1 MYVTSWILHRVGQ
14 PWWTPSE
21 SKSVRLRTVSHRTR
35 HQRFS
40 TSEPILWHWL
50 YVFIK
55 VSRSCGPG
63 FPSTPWRRPC
73 PGSCSVRSPPSWAC
87 VTTTAAAAVK
97 ICCGPR
103 RTSREE
109 RYGRGNGL
117 SVYSCCLLLLRHQ
130 LLLLPLHLVLLL
142 LLLLLLQRLVL
153 LLLVQILVV
162 VQVLVLVRIE
172 FFYYYYYFS
181 SLYVMFCLSGD
192 L

>member
-1 MYVTSWILHRVGQ
+1 M
-14 PWWTPSE
+14 
-21 SKSVRLRTVSHRTR
+21 
-35 HQRFS
+35 
-40 TSEPILWHWL
+40 
-50 YVFIK
+50 
-55 VSRSCGPG
+55 
-63 FPSTPWRRPC
+63 
-73 PGSCSVRSPPSWAC
+73 
-87 VTTTAAAAVK
+87 K
-97 ICCGPR
+97 ICRGPR

-172 FFYYYYYFS
+172 FFIIIIIFLHCMSCFVFQVTFREVDPHPQLCMKVILTVYFLTTH
-181 SLYVMFCLSGD
+181 SLVLRYFYEAVFWTKWKDSEINKKTLIRAVIY
-192 L
+192 